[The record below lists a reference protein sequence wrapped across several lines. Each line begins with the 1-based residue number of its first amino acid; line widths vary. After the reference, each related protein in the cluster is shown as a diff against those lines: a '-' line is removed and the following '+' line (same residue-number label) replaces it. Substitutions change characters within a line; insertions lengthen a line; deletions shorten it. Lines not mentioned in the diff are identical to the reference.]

1 MVAGNVLA
9 YSANEERPLMR
20 APLRDLY
27 LGHFGIKSRHHL
39 YPILFLLFSSGI
51 KGPKSELKLIPE
63 LHLPTTTVV
72 KSFGFIY
79 IDS

>member
-1 MVAGNVLA
+1 MLA

-27 LGHFGIKSRHHL
+27 LGHFGIKCRHHL
-39 YPILFLLFSSGI
+39 YPTLFLLFSSGI
-51 KGPKSELKLIPE
+51 KSPKSELKLIPE